1 MVLFSFMGKT
11 NTKIR
16 IGFKLKSS
24 ETQIV
29 FLLVKIGL
37 RTCNSF
43 SAPEHKPMFDST
55 LGYITLTLT
64 GLLGAN

>member
-1 MVLFSFMGKT
+1 MGSKGGSGKLLQFYKSIFEWFYFFVMGKT

-16 IGFKLKSS
+16 IGFTIKNS

-37 RTCNSF
+37 
-43 SAPEHKPMFDST
+43 ST
-55 LGYITLTLT
+55 
-64 GLLGAN
+64 